1 MPVPTN
7 ILLLDDSGKHE
18 KLTTGRQEDYLY
30 IEMKI

>member
-1 MPVPTN
+1 MPIPVN

-18 KLTTGRQEDYLY
+18 KLMTDWQVDYLD

>member
-7 ILLLDDSGKHE
+7 ILLLDDSGKRE
-18 KLTTGRQEDYLY
+18 KLMTGRQEDYLD